1 MPRPFKQDILGRSDT
16 RCQNNNPR
24 TAIVLCDKYAFT
36 CGSNFY
42 ESDIITYFVC
52 ILQKS

>member
-16 RCQNNNPR
+16 RCQYNNPR
-24 TAIVLCDKYAFT
+24 TAIDKYAFM

-42 ESDIITYFVC
+42 ESDVITYFVC